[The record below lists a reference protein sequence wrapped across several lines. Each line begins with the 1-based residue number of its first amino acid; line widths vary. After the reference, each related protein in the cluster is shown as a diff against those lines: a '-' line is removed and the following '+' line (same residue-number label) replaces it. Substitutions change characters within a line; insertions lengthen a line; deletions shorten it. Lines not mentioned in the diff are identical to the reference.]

1 MKYRGSRLTLTAHVI
16 FATGWL
22 GAVLAYLALAIA
34 GFASSEPTLVRA
46 AYQAMRLLGWCVI
59 VPTSLLA
66 FASGMLKSFD
76 TRWGVL
82 QHWWVAAKGVLTVGG
97 IGVLLKHM
105 QAVTRVAD
113 AAATATFSPTALR
126 FERLQLVLHPI
137 GGLFVLVMATV
148 LSIYKPW
155 GLTPYGRRF
164 GHPSQSVQ
172 TARIHTPAVAEISV
186 ASHPSQ
192 KRAVGWER
200 VLGIH
205 AIGVAILMLVLHIAG
220 GGLRQH

>member
-1 MKYRGSRLTLTAHVI
+1 MKYRGSRLTLTAHMI

-22 GAVLAYLALAIA
+22 GAVLAYVALAIA
-34 GFASSEPTLVRA
+34 GFTSSEPSLVRA
-46 AYQAMRLLGWCVI
+46 AYQAMQLLGWCVI

-66 FASGMLKSFD
+66 LASGMLKSFD

-82 QHWWVAAKGVLTVGG
+82 QHWWVIAKGVLTVGG
-97 IGVLLKHM
+97 IVVLLQHM

-113 AAATATFSPTALR
+113 AAVAATFSTTELR

-137 GGLFVLVMATV
+137 GGLFVLVVATV

-164 GHPSQSVQ
+164 GQSSLTGQ
-172 TARIHTPAVAEISV
+172 AARIYAPAVTEIGV
-186 ASHPSQ
+186 ASHSSQ
-192 KRAVGWER
+192 RKAFGWQR

-205 AIGVAILMLVLHIAG
+205 AIGVAVLVLVFHIAG
-220 GGLRQH
+220 GGLRHH